1 LEEWKDAVRQKA
13 RAGSVHVS
21 VAVAALARDVKA
33 LRRYEVEV
41 IFRASHRDIEQ
52 PPFLFDFLRCASSEI
67 RRNAAVN
74 DIQDED

>member
-1 LEEWKDAVRQKA
+1 
-13 RAGSVHVS
+13 VS
-21 VAVAALARDVKA
+21 VAVAALVRDVEA
-33 LRRYEVEV
+33 LRHHEVEV